1 MEMLHQRDCRLQRRL
16 ARWRAQANTLAQPSV
31 APKLISVLVV
41 AGAALLCGCST
52 TLNNG
57 MESGLVSDAPTPAAV
72 TETAAIPTPG
82 ATPEHR
88 SSAANTNSKNTELS
102 RVADKFTSI
111 ATPGSADYKIGP
123 QDVLDISV
131 FKVPELTRSVQ
142 VADAGTINLPL
153 VGEVTATGKT
163 AREIE
168 HDLATKLGAKYLQ
181 SPQVTVYIKEYN
193 SQRVTLDGAVKKPG
207 VYPIR
212 GKTTLMQAVALAE
225 GLNDIADSSC
235 IVVFRLTGDKRTAS
249 TL

>member
-1 MEMLHQRDCRLQRRL
+1 MGWKAE
-16 ARWRAQANTLAQPSV
+16 
-31 APKLISVLVV
+31 
-41 AGAALLCGCST
+41 
-52 TLNNG
+52 
-57 MESGLVSDAPTPAAV
+57 LVSDAPTPAAV

-82 ATPEHR
+82 ATPGAT
-88 SSAANTNSKNTELS
+88 SAAANTNSKNTELS
-102 RVADKFTSI
+102 KVADKFTSV

-131 FKVPELTRSVQ
+131 FKVPELSRSVQ

-168 HDLATKLGAKYLQ
+168 RDLATKLGAKYLQ

-225 GLNDIADSSC
+225 GLTDVADSSC
-235 IVVFRLTGDKRTAS
+235 IVVFRRTGDKRTAARFDLGEIRAGRAEDPALRAGDVIVADELAGKVAFQTVLKALPLAS
-249 TL
+249 VVPLL